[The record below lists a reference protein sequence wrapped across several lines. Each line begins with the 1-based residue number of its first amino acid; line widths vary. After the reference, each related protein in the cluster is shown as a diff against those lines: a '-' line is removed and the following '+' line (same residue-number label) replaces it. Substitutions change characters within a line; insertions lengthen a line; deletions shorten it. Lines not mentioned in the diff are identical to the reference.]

1 MQQQQAAAEQLAKV
15 QRKSDWRRM
24 RAKAAEARLAQVA
37 AELASG
43 SGAMGKQGAAAA
55 QGTMTGGG
63 STSGIG
69 SKKRKMHAVKQR
81 GPSAPPF

>member
-81 GPSAPPF
+81 GPAPPS